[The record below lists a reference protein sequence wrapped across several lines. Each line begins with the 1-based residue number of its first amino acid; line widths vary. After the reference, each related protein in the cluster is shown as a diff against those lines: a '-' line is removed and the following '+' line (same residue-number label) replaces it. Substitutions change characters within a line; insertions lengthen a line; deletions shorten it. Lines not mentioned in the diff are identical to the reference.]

1 MIGIMLVY
9 VGAVLLVNGMGGLGR
24 IDAKSAAVLNFMV
37 GSLGVVVSLLHLV
50 RAESPVEYF
59 TVATLFLFTFTYLYV
74 AISSWYDLDMRGFG
88 WYCFFCCFDRHTDIY
103 SHISKGRLAVRSI
116 LAYLGSP
123 LVRILSLQCSR
134 KRFWQEL
141 ALRHHFR
148 GRDHLLDPRYL
159 NSDRILVNSFTRD
172 VASLLE

>member
-74 AISSWYDLDMRGFG
+74 AVSSWYDLDMRGFG
-88 WYCFFCCFDRHTDIY
+88 WYCFFVALTAIPTSIVTFQ
-103 SHISKGRLAVRSI
+103 KGDLRFGAFWLIWGALWYAFYLSSAQGKDFGKNLPYATIFVGVTTCWIPGI
-116 LAYLGSP
+116 L
-123 LVRILSLQCSR
+123 ILTEY
-134 KRFWQEL
+134 W
-141 ALRHHFR
+141 
-148 GRDHLLDPRYL
+148 
-159 NSDRILVNSFTRD
+159 
-172 VASLLE
+172 